1 MKTDSPRPIRLK
13 DYRPSDYL
21 IDNVDLDF
29 KLDPTETVVASRLKM
44 RPNPAVKSPSKSLR
58 LDGENLELISVKI
71 DGKTLSEDD
80 YAVATDSLRIKS
92 VPQKSFRLDI
102 TNKVDPEANT
112 ALSGLYRTKGI
123 YCTQC
128 EAEGFRRITY
138 FLDRPDVLA
147 TYRTRIEADINE
159 AGTLLSNGNLH
170 ETGTLDGGKRHYRV
184 WKDPHPK
191 PSYLFA
197 LVGGNLHSSASTF
210 TTASGKKVDL
220 TIYVEPGKEDRCD
233 WAMDSLKR
241 SMTWDEERFGRE
253 YDLDVFNIVAV
264 SDFNMGAMENKG
276 LNVFNDRLILASPDT
291 ATDMIY
297 EAIESVVAH
306 EYFHNWT
313 GNRITCRDW
322 FQLCLKEGLTV
333 FRDQEFTADERDPTV
348 ERINS
353 VRKLR
358 SHQFPEDGGPLAH
371 PVRPSSYIEINNFY
385 TATVYE
391 KGAELVRMIHSIC
404 GREGFRKG
412 MDLYFD
418 RHDGDAAT
426 VEDFIT
432 CFEEA
437 NTVSL
442 KQFQI
447 WYQQAGT
454 PELVCK
460 FDYNTKKQTADLTVE
475 QVLPATPGE
484 AKKKPLHI
492 PLKLGLIGSDGQD
505 MPLVTASDGEI
516 SDGILHVTRRSQKFR
531 LTDLPER
538 PVVSYLRGFS
548 APVNLTADM
557 SDRDLEFR
565 MAHDSDHFARWQAT
579 NDFATRIL
587 IQLAKAKEPG
597 KHLQRMKT
605 YAGALENTLND
616 TSLDQAYR
624 AEILKLPSEADIARE
639 IARNVDPEA
648 IHTARALFAKTIAK
662 TIGKSLEATFEETT
676 SDSEFSPDAASAGRR
691 ALRNIALTM
700 LTARGSKNDKERLQ
714 AQFANATN
722 MTEEAHALYLI
733 SASGGSAR
741 QTAFD
746 TFFEKWQHDHLV
758 LNTWFAAQAMIPAK
772 SVVPRIRKMLRHPNF
787 SLTTPNNIWALLGTF
802 AINNVREFNRADG
815 SGYNL
820 IAGQVLALDK
830 INPQVA
836 ARLLNVFRSWQVM
849 EPSRR
854 KHAKAAISNIAH
866 SPNLSR
872 DVYEIAS
879 KMLDE

>member
-29 KLDPTETVVASRLKM
+29 KLDPTKTMVASRLKM
-44 RPNPAVKSPSKSLR
+44 RPNPAVKSPAKSLV
-58 LDGENLELISVKI
+58 LDGENLELVSIKL
-71 DGKTLSEDD
+71 DGKSLSESD
-80 YAVATDSLRIKS
+80 YTVTADTLRIHT
-92 VPQKSFRLDI
+92 VPQKPFRLDI
-102 TNKVDPEANT
+102 SNKVDPEANT
-112 ALSGLYRTKGI
+112 ALSGLYRSKGI

-170 ETGTLDGGKRHYRV
+170 EKGTLDGGKRHYRV

-197 LVGGNLHSSASTF
+197 LVGGNLRSSASSF

-220 TIYVEPGKEDRCD
+220 TIYVEPGKEDRCA

-241 SMTWDEERFGRE
+241 SMKWDEERFGLE

-358 SHQFPEDGGPLAH
+358 SHQFPEDGGPMAH

-391 KGAELVRMIHSIC
+391 KGAELVRMIQSIC
-404 GREGFRKG
+404 GRDGFRKG
-412 MDLYFD
+412 MDLYFE

-432 CFEEA
+432 CFEDA
-437 NTVSL
+437 NDVSL
-442 KQFQI
+442 KQFQT
-447 WYQQAGT
+447 WYHQAGT

-460 FDYNTKKQTADLTVE
+460 FDYDAKKQTAELSVE
-475 QVLPATPGE
+475 QVLPPTPGE
-484 AKKKPLHI
+484 SKKKPLHI

-505 MPLVTASDGEI
+505 MPLVKAGEGVV
-516 SDGILHVTRRSQKFR
+516 SDGILHITRRSQKFR

-565 MAHDSDHFARWQAT
+565 MAHDSDLFARWQAT

-587 IQLAKAKEPG
+587 IQLAKAKEPP

-605 YAGALENTLND
+605 YAKALENSLQD

-639 IARNVDPEA
+639 IARNVDPDA
-648 IHTARALFAKTIAK
+648 IYQARSLFSK
-662 TIGKSLEATFEETT
+662 TIGKTIGKTLEATFNETT
-676 SDSEFSPDAASAGRR
+676 TDKAFSPDAASAGRR
-691 ALRNIALTM
+691 ALRNVALSL
-700 LTARGSKNDKERLQ
+700 LTARGTKADKARLQ

-733 SASGGSAR
+733 AASGGSTR
-741 QTAFD
+741 QAAFD
-746 TFFEKWQHDHLV
+746 TFFERWQQDHLV
-758 LNTWFAAQAMIPAK
+758 INTWFSAQAMIPAK
-772 SVVPRIRKMLRHPNF
+772 SAITRVRKLLRHPSF

-802 AINNVREFNRADG
+802 AMHNVREFNRADG

-820 IAGQVLALDK
+820 IADQVLALDK

-849 EPSRR
+849 EPGRR
-854 KHAKAAISNIAH
+854 KHAKAAISKIAH
-866 SPNLSR
+866 TSNISR

-879 KMLDE
+879 KMLDA

>member
-29 KLDPTETVVASRLKM
+29 KLDPTETIVASRLKM
-44 RPNPAVKSPSKSLR
+44 RPNPAVKSPAKSLR

-71 DGKTLSEDD
+71 DGKPLSESD
-80 YAVATDSLRIKS
+80 YAITADALRIKS
-92 VPQKSFRLDI
+92 VPQKPFRLDI
-102 TNKVDPEANT
+102 TNKVNPEANT

-170 ETGTLDGGKRHYRV
+170 EKGTLDGGKRHYRV

-197 LVGGNLHSSASTF
+197 LVGGNLRSSASTF
-210 TTASGKKVDL
+210 TTASGKRVDL

-404 GREGFRKG
+404 GRDGFRKG

-426 VEDFIT
+426 VEDFIA

-437 NTVSL
+437 NDISL
-442 KQFQI
+442 KQFQT
-447 WYQQAGT
+447 WYHQAGT
-454 PELVCK
+454 PEIVCK
-460 FDYNTKKQTADLTVE
+460 FDYNAKKQAAELTVE
-475 QVLPATPGE
+475 QVLPPTPGE
-484 AKKKPLHI
+484 AKKKALHI
-492 PLKLGLIGSDGQD
+492 PLKLGLIGSDGKD
-505 MPLVTASDGEI
+505 VPVITANDGEL

-531 LTDLPER
+531 LVDLPER

-548 APVNLTADM
+548 APVNLTADIT
-557 SDRDLEFR
+557 DRDLEFR
-565 MAHDSDHFARWQAT
+565 MAHDSDLFARWQAT

-597 KHLQRMKT
+597 KHVERMKT
-605 YAGALENTLND
+605 YAKALENTLNNRD
-616 TSLDQAYR
+616 LDQAYR

-639 IARNVDPEA
+639 IARNVDPDA
-648 IHTARALFAKTIAK
+648 IHNARRLFAKTIAK
-662 TIGKSLEATFEETT
+662 TMGKSLEATFEETE
-676 SDSEFSPDAASAGRR
+676 SDAPFSPDAASAGRR
-691 ALRNIALTM
+691 TLRNVALTM
-700 LTARGSKNDKERLQ
+700 LTARGSKKDKELLQ
-714 AQFANATN
+714 SQFANATN

-733 SASGGSAR
+733 SASGGSGR
-741 QTAFD
+741 QAAFD
-746 TFFEKWQHDHLV
+746 TFFERWQHDHLV
-758 LNTWFAAQAMIPAK
+758 INTWFSAQAMIPAK
-772 SVVPRIRKMLRHPNF
+772 SVIPRIRKLLRHPSF

-802 AINNVREFNRADG
+802 AMQNVREFNREDG

-849 EPSRR
+849 EPGRR

-866 SPNLSR
+866 SPNISR

-879 KMLDE
+879 KMIDG

>member
-1 MKTDSPRPIRLK
+1 MKTDSPRTIRLK

-29 KLDPTETVVASRLKM
+29 KLDPSETLVASRLKM
-44 RPNPAVKSPSKSLR
+44 RPNPAVKSPAKSLR
-58 LDGENLELISVKI
+58 LDGENLELVSVTL
-71 DGKTLSEDD
+71 DGKTLTDKD
-80 YAVATDSLRIKS
+80 YTVSADALRIHA
-92 VPQKSFRLDI
+92 VPSKPFRLDI
-102 TNKVDPEANT
+102 KNKVDPEANT

-147 TYRTRIEADINE
+147 TYRTRVEADINE

-170 ETGTLDGGKRHYRV
+170 EKGTLDGGKRHYRV

-197 LVGGNLHSSASTF
+197 LVGGNLRSSASSF

-241 SMTWDEERFGRE
+241 SMIWDEERFGLE

-291 ATDMIY
+291 ATDTIY

-358 SHQFPEDGGPLAH
+358 SHQFPEDGGPMAH

-391 KGAELVRMIHSIC
+391 KGAELVRMIQSIC
-404 GREGFRKG
+404 GRDGFRKG

-418 RHDGDAAT
+418 RHDGEAAT

-432 CFEEA
+432 CFEDA
-437 NTVSL
+437 NDLSL
-442 KQFQI
+442 KQFSI

-460 FDYNTKKQTADLTVE
+460 FDYDAKKQAAELTVD
-475 QVLPATPGE
+475 QVLPTTPGE
-484 AKKKPLHI
+484 SKKKPLHI
-492 PLKLGLIGSDGQD
+492 PLKLGLIGSDGVD
-505 MPLVTASDGEI
+505 MPVIKAGEGEI
-516 SDGILHVTRRSQKFR
+516 SDSILHVTRRSQKFK
-531 LTDLPER
+531 LSNLPER

-548 APVNLTADM
+548 APVNLTVDQ
-557 SDRDLEFR
+557 SDRDLEYR
-565 MAHDSDHFARWQAT
+565 MAHDSDLFARWQAT

-605 YAGALENTLND
+605 YAKALENSLND

-624 AEILKLPSEADIARE
+624 AELLKLPTEADIARD
-639 IARNVDPEA
+639 IARNVDPDA
-648 IHTARALFAKTIAK
+648 IYTARSLFSK
-662 TIGKSLEATFEETT
+662 TIGRTIGKTLEATFEDTA
-676 SDSEFSPDAASAGRR
+676 SNGPFSPDAASAGRR
-691 ALRNIALTM
+691 ALRNLALTL
-700 LTARGSKNDKERLQ
+700 LTARGTKDDKARLQ
-714 AQFANATN
+714 AQFENATN

-733 SASGGSAR
+733 SANGGATR
-741 QTAFD
+741 QAAFD
-746 TFFEKWQHDHLV
+746 AFFDKWHHDHLV
-758 LNTWFAAQAMIPAK
+758 INTWFAAQAMIPAK
-772 SVVPRIRKMLRHPNF
+772 SVASRIRKLLRHPNF

-802 AINNVREFNRADG
+802 AMHNVREFNRADG
-815 SGYNL
+815 SGYSL
-820 IAGQVLALDK
+820 IAKQVLALDK

-836 ARLLNVFRSWQVM
+836 ARLLNVFRSWPVM
-849 EPSRR
+849 EPGRR
-854 KHAKAAISNIAH
+854 KHAKLALSNIAH
-866 SPNLSR
+866 TSNISR

-879 KMLDE
+879 KMLDD